1 MKSYDAP
8 WRTKEDLLPYQL
20 MARELQLMGKNVH
33 EWAIDDTTLNQFNE
47 LRNIAFVLFAQASKI
62 REVYKNDNIT
72 QTKRI
77 QSFEKHKRLRSRKT

>member
-1 MKSYDAP
+1 MKSHDAP
-8 WRTKEDLLPYQL
+8 WRTKGDLLPYQL
-20 MARELQLMGKNVH
+20 MARELQLMARHLH
-33 EWAIDDTTLNQFNE
+33 EWAVDDTTLDQFNQI
-47 LRNIAFVLFAQASKI
+47 RTIAFVLFAQARKI